1 MKAVIAGST
10 GMVGSLVLEQCIQ
23 SDLIDDIVTLVR
35 RPSSFVLS
43 EKVSELVVE
52 DFETYANQEVS
63 FVKVDIAFFCLG
75 AYTGQ
80 VKDELFKKITYDYA
94 VAFARMVKAHNP
106 KARLCLLS
114 GQGADR
120 TEKSTTAF
128 ARYKG
133 MAENAVA
140 DLLPNFH
147 SFRPGYIYP
156 VTPRKEPNF
165 MYSLSRT
172 LYPLFKLMGRNMSI
186 KSTELAEAMF
196 LVGLHGAKKEVLENA
211 DILDELERLRL
222 SGRG

>member
-10 GMVGSLVLEQCIQ
+10 GMVGSLVLDQCIM
-23 SDLIDDIVTLVR
+23 SDAIEEIVTLVR
-35 RPSSFVLS
+35 RPSSFILS
-43 EKVSELVVE
+43 EKVSEVVVE
-52 DFETYANQEVS
+52 DFGSYANQEVS
-63 FVKVDIAFFCLG
+63 FAKVDVAFFCLG

-80 VKDELFKKITYDYA
+80 VDDDLFKKITFDYA
-94 VAFARMVKAHNP
+94 VAFAKMVKAHNP
-106 KARLCLLS
+106 AARLCLLS

-120 TEKSTTAF
+120 TEKSKTAF

-133 MAENAVA
+133 MAENALE

-147 SFRPGYIYP
+147 PFRPGYIYP

-172 LYPLFKLMGRNMSI
+172 LYPLIKLFGRNTSI

-211 DILDELERLRL
+211 DILDELDRLTL
-222 SGRG
+222 AVT